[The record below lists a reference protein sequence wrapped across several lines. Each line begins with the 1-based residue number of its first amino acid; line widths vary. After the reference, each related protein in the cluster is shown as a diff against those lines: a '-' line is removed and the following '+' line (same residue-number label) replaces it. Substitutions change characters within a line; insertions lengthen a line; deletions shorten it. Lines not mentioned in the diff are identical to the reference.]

1 MIEIRQKDLKAVA
14 LAMAVKDL
22 RYYLQGVLI
31 EGNGAVTRIVATD
44 GHRLH
49 IVQIENAGAVS
60 EPVAFIMPSDMVKHC
75 LKVKAPRGDSN
86 PLICLDYE
94 SVGGKIEARLPD
106 GSSIVAS
113 AIDGKFPDYGRIVRD
128 ACLPM
133 EGEPVAQVFNQSYV
147 SDATDALAIYL
158 EHKGKTPP
166 AIGLRPRGSSVAVL
180 ACHEFLALIMPMRG
194 ELSPGPCASFGEPL
208 QAPVNLCKPSPKAFG
223 LLSLPCGDKGTRVFP
238 RLFLNLTRGF
248 Q

>member
-14 LAMAVKDL
+14 LAMAVKDI

-49 IVQIENAGAVS
+49 MVQVENAGAVS

-86 PLICLDYE
+86 PLICLDYDP
-94 SVGGKIEARLPD
+94 SGKIEARLPD
-106 GSSIVAS
+106 GSSILAS
-113 AIDGKFPDYGRIVRD
+113 AIDGTFPDYGRIVRD
-128 ACLPM
+128 ACELR

-147 SDATDALAIYL
+147 SDASDALAIYL

-166 AIGLRPRGSSVAVL
+166 AIGLRPRGPSVAVL

-194 ELSPGPCASFGEPL
+194 ELSVTPCASFGEPL
-208 QAPVNLCKPSPKAFG
+208 QAPAKLQAVA
-223 LLSLPCGDKGTRVFP
+223 
-238 RLFLNLTRGF
+238 
-248 Q
+248 

>member
-1 MIEIRQKDLKAVA
+1 MIEIRQKDLRAVA
-14 LAMAVKDL
+14 LAMAVKDI

-31 EGNGAVTRIVATD
+31 EANGAVTRIVATD

-49 IVQIENAGAVS
+49 MVQIENAGAVS
-60 EPVAFIMPSDMVKHC
+60 DPVAFIMPSDMVKHC

-86 PLICLDYE
+86 PLICLDYDP
-94 SVGGKIEARLPD
+94 SGKIEAKLPD
-106 GSSIVAS
+106 GSSILAS
-113 AIDGKFPDYGRIVRD
+113 ATDGTFPDYGRIVRD

-147 SDATDALAIYL
+147 SDASDALSIYL

-166 AIGLRPRGSSVAVL
+166 AIGLRPRGPSVAVL

-194 ELSPGPCASFGEPL
+194 ELSSGPCASFGEPL
-208 QAPVNLCKPSPKAFG
+208 QAPAKLQAVA
-223 LLSLPCGDKGTRVFP
+223 
-238 RLFLNLTRGF
+238 
-248 Q
+248 